1 MKLIYTGDF
10 DTLERLGF
18 KIEGQIRYFKE
29 SIYIGILNRM
39 IFIPIDITGNSLG
52 ILYDLIKADL
62 VEKVEDRDE

>member
-18 KIEGQIRYFKE
+18 IIEGQIRYFKE
-29 SIYIGILNRM
+29 SIYIGIFNRM

-62 VEKVEDRDE
+62 VEKVEDK